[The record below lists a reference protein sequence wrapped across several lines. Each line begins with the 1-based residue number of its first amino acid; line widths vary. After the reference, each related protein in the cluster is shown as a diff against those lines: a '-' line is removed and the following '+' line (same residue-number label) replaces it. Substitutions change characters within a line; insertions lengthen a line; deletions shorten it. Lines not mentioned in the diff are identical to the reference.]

1 MTTRAAPVGTPGG
14 GALLRVLVP
23 VDGSAGS
30 NRAVAYVI
38 DLARCVRAVEVHI
51 ANVQPPLTY
60 IETLVSPAQ
69 MLADYWGNTAGREAV
84 RSACSLLESAG
95 VAHAVHLEHGEL
107 AETIET
113 IARRHECDLI
123 VMGTRGMGAVSNL
136 VIGSVA
142 SGVIHCAD
150 RPVTLVK

>member
-1 MTTRAAPVGTPGG
+1 MTAHAAPAGTSGERRC
-14 GALLRVLVP
+14 LRVLLP
-23 VDGSAGS
+23 VDRSASS

-38 DLARCVRAVEVHI
+38 DLARRALGVEVHV

-69 MLADYWGNTAGREAV
+69 MLADYWGNAAGREAV
-84 RSACSLLESAG
+84 RPACSLLESAG
-95 VAHAVHLEHGEL
+95 VPHAVHLEHGEL
-107 AETIET
+107 AETIEA

-123 VMGTRGMGAVSNL
+123 VMGTRGMGAVGNL
-136 VIGSVA
+136 VLGSVA
-142 SGVIHCAD
+142 TGVIQFAD